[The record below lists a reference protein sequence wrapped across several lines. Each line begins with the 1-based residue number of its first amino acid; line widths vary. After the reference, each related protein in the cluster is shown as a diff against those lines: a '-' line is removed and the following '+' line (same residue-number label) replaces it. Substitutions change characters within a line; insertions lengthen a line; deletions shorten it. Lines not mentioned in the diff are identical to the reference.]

1 LVQKALRSRSAILLA
16 MPATPAPP
24 VKVADSLSFLLNKLA
39 QLAGRRMAEALAP
52 LGMQPRES
60 GILAAIAQFGAMSQ
74 QRIGEILLID
84 RTTMVM
90 SVDRLEELGLVER
103 VRQPSDR
110 RVFLVELTD
119 KGRAAVPQ
127 AQRLL
132 EAFEADLLAPLSAQ
146 EQKRFRGALYKIVRE
161 TLTPDARSISR
172 TSAST
177 PRARRARP

>member
-1 LVQKALRSRSAILLA
+1 
-16 MPATPAPP
+16 MPPARP

-52 LGMQPRES
+52 LGVQPRES

-110 RVFLVELTD
+110 RVFLVELTE

-127 AQRLL
+127 AQRML
-132 EAFEADLLAPLSAQ
+132 EAFEAELLAPLSAE
-146 EQKRFRGALYKIVRE
+146 EQRRFRAAVYELVRE
-161 TLTPDARSISR
+161 TLRPEAQSMSAARS
-172 TSAST
+172 
-177 PRARRARP
+177 RRRRS